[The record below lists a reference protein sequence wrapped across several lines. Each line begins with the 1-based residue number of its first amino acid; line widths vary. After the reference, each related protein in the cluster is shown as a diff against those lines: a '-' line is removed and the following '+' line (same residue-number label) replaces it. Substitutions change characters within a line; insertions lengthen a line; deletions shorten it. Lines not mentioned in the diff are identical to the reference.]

1 MPGRPPIR
9 FEAFNRGTISNLD
22 GKLKVAREVASR
34 VADGQVVG
42 AGSGSTAWLAL
53 HAIASRLEVGELS
66 EVTLIPT
73 SLEIQL
79 TIANLAS
86 SRPGLRLGDLNLDQP
101 EWLFDGADE
110 VDPDGNLIKGRG
122 GALLRE
128 KLLFRATGD
137 RRVLIDGSK
146 RVRKLGERFPV
157 PVEVT
162 PHALPLVGGPLAVL
176 GATEITVR
184 TGSGKDGPVFT
195 ESGNL
200 LIDCRFEEV
209 APDLEAAIKQITG
222 VVESGLFQ
230 GYDPIVIVP

>member
-9 FEAFNRGTISNLD
+9 FEAFDRASIGNLAD
-22 GKLKVAREVASR
+22 KLKIARKVASQ
-34 VADGQVVG
+34 VADGQVIG

-86 SRPGLRLGDLNLDQP
+86 SRPGLRLGDLDLEEP

-122 GALLRE
+122 GALLQE
-128 KLLFRATGD
+128 KLLFRSTGD
-137 RRVLIDGSK
+137 RRVLVDSSK
-146 RVRKLGERFPV
+146 RVSSLGERFPV
-157 PVEVT
+157 PVEVI
-162 PHALPLVGGPLAVL
+162 PRSLPLVGEPLIAL
-176 GATEITVR
+176 GATAIELR
-184 TGSGKDGPVFT
+184 TGSGKDGPVIT

-200 LIDCRFEEV
+200 LLDCRFGRIE
-209 APDLEAAIKQITG
+209 PGLEGEIKRTTG

-230 GYDPIVIVP
+230 GYDPAVIEL